1 VNYKFSIVTPTF
13 RQLDWL
19 RLCIASV
26 RDQVVAT
33 PTTLEARRSTLS
45 VEHIIQDAETPG
57 IEELARELGAEF
69 YRNGQ
74 LIFHAK
80 ECALGVQPAILQSA
94 PDQAANDS
102 FLTNKFHSPHKKH
115 DAKRHFRSVS
125 SVRSVVNSCP
135 TVPDQAHYY
144 LKIFSEKDAG
154 MYDAINRGLARSS
167 GEICAWLN
175 SDEQYLPGTLSK
187 VAEIFQQ
194 QTKLDVL
201 LGDAILLNSSLET
214 ICYRRIMVP
223 NLWHTRLAHLH
234 SLSCA
239 MFFTISSLPIPPLN
253 PRWKV
258 ISDAVLMEHFLVSRK
273 NIQACR
279 LPLAAYAFTGQN
291 LSANK
296 NCKELEQWWA
306 ETRWPPRAL
315 KPLVIIYNRF
325 RRLLAGAYQN
335 FQLNTKI
342 HTFSGYKSLKGSVS
356 GLWPAN

>member
-1 VNYKFSIVTPTF
+1 MLFSIVTPTF
-13 RQLDWL
+13 NQLEWI

-26 RDQVVAT
+26 GDQVAAT
-33 PTTLEARRSTLS
+33 PSAFRL
-45 VEHIIQDAETPG
+45 EHIIQDGGTPDV
-57 IEELARELGAEF
+57 EKLARELGADF
-69 YRNGQ
+69 YRDGKLVFSEWKEARDAERKTIQ
-74 LIFHAK
+74 QQPKPAK
-80 ECALGVQPAILQSA
+80 EA
-94 PDQAANDS
+94 
-102 FLTNKFHSPHKKH
+102 
-115 DAKRHFRSVS
+115 
-125 SVRSVVNSCP
+125 
-135 TVPDQAHYY
+135 QAHYS

-167 GEICAWLN
+167 GGICAWLN
-175 SDEQYLPGTLSK
+175 SDEQYLPETLSK

-201 LGDAILLNSSLET
+201 LGDAILLNSSLEP

-223 NLWHTRLAHLH
+223 SLWHTRLDHLH

-239 MFFTISSLPIPPLN
+239 MFFKKSALPNPPLN

-258 ISDAVLMEHFLVSRK
+258 VSDAVLMEHFLLSRK
-273 NIQACR
+273 NIHACH

-291 LSANK
+291 LSADK
-296 NCKELEQWWA
+296 NCKELEHWWA

-315 KPLVIIYNRF
+315 KPLVVIHNRF
-325 RRLLAGAYQN
+325 RRLLVGAYQN

-356 GLWPAN
+356 GLWPS

>member
-1 VNYKFSIVTPTF
+1 MNPEFSIVTPTF

-19 RLCIASV
+19 RLCIASA
-26 RDQVVAT
+26 RDQVLHSA
-33 PTTLEARRSTLS
+33 LS
-45 VEHIIQDAETPG
+45 IEHIIQDAGTPG
-57 IEELARELGAEF
+57 VEDLARELGAEF
-69 YRNGQ
+69 HRDGQ

-80 ECALGVQPAILQSA
+80 ESGAGVPPAVLQSA
-94 PDQAANDS
+94 SDQAANDS
-102 FLTNKFHSPHKKH
+102 FLTNKFHSPYKKH
-115 DAKRHFRSVS
+115 DAKSHFRSVS
-125 SVRSVVNSCP
+125 SVRSVVHSSP
-135 TVPDQAHYY
+135 TAPDQAHYS

-154 MYDAINRGLARSS
+154 MYDAINRGLARSA

-175 SDEQYLPGTLSK
+175 SDEQYLPDTLSK

-201 LGDAILLNSSLET
+201 LGDAILLNASLEP

-223 NLWHTRLAHLH
+223 SLWHTRLDHLH

-239 MFFTISSLPIPPLN
+239 MFFKKLALPNPPLS

-258 ISDAVLMEHFLVSRK
+258 ISDAVLMEHFLMSRK
-273 NIQACR
+273 NIHACQ

-291 LSANK
+291 LSADK
-296 NCKELEQWWA
+296 NCNELAQWWA
-306 ETRWPPRAL
+306 ETRRPPRAL
-315 KPLVIIYNRF
+315 KPLVVIHNRF
-325 RRLLAGAYQN
+325 RRLLAGAYQS

-356 GLWPAN
+356 GLWPAH